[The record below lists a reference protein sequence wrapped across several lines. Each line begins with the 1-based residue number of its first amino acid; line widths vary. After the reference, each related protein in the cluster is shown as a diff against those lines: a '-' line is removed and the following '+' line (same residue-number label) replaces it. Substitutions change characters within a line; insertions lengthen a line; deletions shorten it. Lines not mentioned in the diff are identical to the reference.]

1 MTETHQQFPSL
12 YLNQWYKSR
21 IVQTLNNI
29 TEAKIYSV
37 LLKVETVHI

>member
-1 MTETHQQFPSL
+1 
-12 YLNQWYKSR
+12 
-21 IVQTLNNI
+21 VQTLNNI